1 MTQLQDT
8 DKTLSPVYK
17 RRVSSKVRK
26 ALNTRLR
33 HRLPWAECAER
44 AGITEAAIHKAR
56 KQPHV
61 QALWEQLKAQYI
73 KDAEAL
79 EPVLKAHALH
89 VAGELLDQK
98 ESLPTRA
105 RMVEFLR
112 REPPS
117 GPSVAVQI
125 NTGGAGYEFRR
136 PGAQVVEIRDPTD
149 ATSEGQDEESQQ

>member
-1 MTQLQDT
+1 MTQPQAP

-17 RRVSSKVRK
+17 RRVSTKVRK

-33 HRLPWAECAER
+33 HRLPWAECAQR

-73 KDAEAL
+73 KEAEEL

-98 ESLPTRA
+98 ESLPVRA

-112 REPPS
+112 REPP
-117 GPSVAVQI
+117 GPAVAVQI
-125 NTGGAGYEFRR
+125 NANAGGDYTYPR
-136 PGAQVVEIRDPTD
+136 PGSLVVEITPPPDTK
-149 ATSEGQDEESQQ
+149 SEGQDEEAQ